1 MRTGVIVSGGQST
14 RFGEADK
21 AVAELA
27 GTPMIRRV
35 ADRLETVVDALVVNC
50 REDQRG
56 AIGAAMD
63 GYSLP
68 VTFAIDE
75 QPDLGPMAGIYTGLR
90 AAESEYAAVVACDM
104 PFVDPAF
111 LECLFE
117 RADGHDAALARLEDG
132 WFQTTQAVYRAGAM
146 ADACEAALER
156 GDRRILDP
164 LEDLEYAVVPE
175 AEVREVTTLET
186 FRNLNTVEE
195 FERAET
201 EIAGVRSPG
210 DRNP

>member
-1 MRTGVIVSGGQST
+1 VRTGVIVSGGQST